1 MVGTKSLGKYHLFE
15 VNTLHNQ
22 GVDQLAPQLQ
32 VEAKAPDGLVEAFSL
47 PQQNFSLACSGT
59 QNGKQNNHFSQ
70 ILFNEFMMAASR

>member
-32 VEAKAPDGLVEAFSL
+32 VEAKAR
-47 PQQNFSLACSGT
+47 
-59 QNGKQNNHFSQ
+59 
-70 ILFNEFMMAASR
+70 MA